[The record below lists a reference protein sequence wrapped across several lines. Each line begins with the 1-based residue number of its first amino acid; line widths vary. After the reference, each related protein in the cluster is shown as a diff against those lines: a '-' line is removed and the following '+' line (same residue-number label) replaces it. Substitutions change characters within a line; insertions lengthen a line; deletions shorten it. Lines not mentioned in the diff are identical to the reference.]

1 MENRSFWGSGR
12 PRAAQKLFK
21 KVGGFAASGAPL
33 SGGIRKDVEP
43 YNLVA
48 GLIFCARF
56 ICKASPVD
64 LRGFRRGGVVAGLC
78 GKVQFF
84 LGFREV

>member
-33 SGGIRKDVEP
+33 SGGIRKDAEP

-64 LRGFRRGGVVAGLC
+64 LRGFRRGGWWPDSAEKC
-78 GKVQFF
+78 NSS
-84 LGFREV
+84 